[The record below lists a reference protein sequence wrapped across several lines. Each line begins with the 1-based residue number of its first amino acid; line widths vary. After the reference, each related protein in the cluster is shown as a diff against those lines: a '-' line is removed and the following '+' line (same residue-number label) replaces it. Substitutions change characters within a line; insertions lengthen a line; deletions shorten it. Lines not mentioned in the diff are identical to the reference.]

1 MNSHNPLVSIICHC
15 YNHEKFVVDSLNSV
29 LNQIYTTIEIIIVDD
44 CSNDNSVSVII
55 DFVAKHPEI
64 IFIRNTQNLGITKS
78 FNNALKTAKGEFIID
93 LATDDILLPDCIALQ
108 VATFQNSPYENL
120 AIVYGNAELIA
131 ENGKFKSYFFEVNA
145 SKKVITKRPTG
156 AIYATII
163 TSGKTFCSVSGMIKR
178 DVYDTL
184 NGYDERLEYEDYD
197 FWIRASRD
205 YEIDFIDEILIQ
217 KRVVTDSLETY
228 FFKKNNARAK
238 KINHSTHLI
247 LKKVIQMNRNK
258 TEDLALQKRVHY
270 EIIHCWKNKNYS
282 LLFKNLSLRIVLSW
296 RKNFKTY

>member
-108 VATFQNSPYENL
+108 VATFQNSPYKNL

-156 AIYATII
+156 AIYA
-163 TSGKTFCSVSGMIKR
+163 VSGMIKR